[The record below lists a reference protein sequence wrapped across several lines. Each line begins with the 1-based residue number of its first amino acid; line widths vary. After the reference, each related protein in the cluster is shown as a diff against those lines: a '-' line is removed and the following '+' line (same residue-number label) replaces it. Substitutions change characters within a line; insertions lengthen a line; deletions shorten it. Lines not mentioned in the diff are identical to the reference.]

1 MSVDD
6 DMTQQPEWDDVTA
19 MWQSGGP
26 NLDIAKLFKRARLNW
41 WKIRLSVIG
50 NIFASLMG
58 IIACVYVMI
67 EQTTPAVIAFG
78 MFGVTF
84 CTTSGRFTYQYY
96 KGSSGH
102 LTKDAQALLTL
113 QIRQLRS
120 IISFARFNFW
130 GCFAAFLFGL
140 MAFGVIHQRKGELL
154 SDNRGLYYLI
164 GLTAVTLVIY
174 PLYYRNVISRKT
186 RELDELTS
194 NLEFLEDEEE

>member
-1 MSVDD
+1 MSADD

-26 NLDIAKLFKRARLNW
+26 NLDIAKLFKHARLNW
-41 WKIRLSVIG
+41 WKIRLSVVG
-50 NIFASLMG
+50 NILASLMG
-58 IIACVYVMI
+58 IIACAYVII
-67 EQTTPAVIAFG
+67 EQASPFVIV
-78 MFGVTF
+78 FGVSGIIF
-84 CTTSGRFTYQYY
+84 CATSGRFTYQYY

-102 LTKDAQALLTL
+102 LTKDAQALLKL

-140 MAFGVIHQRKGELL
+140 MGFGVIYQRKGELL

-164 GLTAVTLVIY
+164 GLTAVTLIIY

-186 RELDELTS
+186 RELDELIS
-194 NLEFLEDEEE
+194 NLGSLEDVED